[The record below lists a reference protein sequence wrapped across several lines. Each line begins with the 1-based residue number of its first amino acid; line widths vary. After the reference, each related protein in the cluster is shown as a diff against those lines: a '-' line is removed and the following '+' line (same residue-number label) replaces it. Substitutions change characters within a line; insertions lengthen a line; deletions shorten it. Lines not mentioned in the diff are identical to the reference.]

1 MIVMKKYVPIF
12 CRNHTMNQKQIQ
24 TLGKNVKFQTMSA
37 EKLKGWS
44 LIWEIWWPVYMHSV
58 DVQGIRRFVLGSIR
72 WLIFYKCNLQV

>member
-1 MIVMKKYVPIF
+1 MPIF

-24 TLGKNVKFQTMSA
+24 TLGKNVKFQPMSA

-58 DVQGIRRFVLGSIR
+58 DVQGGNQEICAGFNT
-72 WLIFYKCNLQV
+72 LINLLQV